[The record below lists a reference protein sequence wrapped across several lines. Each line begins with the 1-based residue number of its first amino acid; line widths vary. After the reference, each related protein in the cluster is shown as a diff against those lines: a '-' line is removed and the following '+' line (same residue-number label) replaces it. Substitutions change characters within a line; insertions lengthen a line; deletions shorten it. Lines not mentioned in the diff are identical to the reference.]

1 MQEPSRSDSVLLRV
15 RVQPRAS
22 REEVVGWN
30 GSTLRIRVSAPPI
43 DGAANQAVRALLARS
58 LRVPLSAVTLV
69 TGARGRDKLIRIQGY
84 SRESVE
90 VRLKA
95 GRA

>member
-30 GSTLRIRVSAPPI
+30 GSTLRIRVSAPPV